1 MGQEEKIDLVN
12 GSKSLE
18 PKDEKLLFYS
28 LLKNPV
34 RRQIITLLK
43 ENGSMAASDLKKLL
57 GISVGT
63 LYYHLEFMQPFVVK
77 TDKRRYRLS
86 EKGLRLVDSM
96 KVSDFLAETSVSEPA
111 GFRKYV
117 YAFTLNPLL
126 QRVQLTNTT
135 LVPVSLAS
143 AMVYLLLSW
152 RLSNSQLILHFR
164 PVGFPELALL
174 YAAGNLVFLI
184 VLMLVAGFLTTFKKG
199 GEALI
204 AATVPL
210 ALTPSNLLLTVFAV
224 LSGLGLLGNGWFGIV
239 SFGVYVFFHVWQMAA
254 LAAVLVSAKGVSWEK
269 AVAAVV
275 ALSYISLFLSQNL

>member
-1 MGQEEKIDLVN
+1 MGQEENLDLVN
-12 GSKSLE
+12 ESKSLE
-18 PKDEKLLFYS
+18 PKDEKLFFYS

-43 ENGSMAASDLKKLL
+43 ENGSMSASDLKRVL

-96 KVSDFLAETSVSEPA
+96 KVSDFLAETSVAEPM
-111 GFRKYV
+111 GLKRYV

-126 QRVQLTNTT
+126 RRVQLTHST
-135 LVPVSLAS
+135 LVPVSLIS
-143 AMVYLLLSW
+143 AIVYMLLSW
-152 RLSNSQLILHFR
+152 RVSNSQIILHFR
-164 PVGFPELALL
+164 PVGSPELALL
-174 YAAGNLVFLI
+174 YAAGNMGLLI
-184 VLMLVAGFLTTFKKG
+184 LLMLGIGFLMSFKKG
-199 GEALI
+199 GEMLI

-210 ALTPSNLLLTVFAV
+210 ALTPSNLLLTLFAV
-224 LSGLGLLGNGWFGIV
+224 LSGFGLLGNGWFGAV
-239 SFGVYVFFHVWQMAA
+239 SYGVYVFFHVWQLAA

-269 AVAAVV
+269 AVAAVI
-275 ALSYISLFLSQNL
+275 ALSYISLFISQNL